1 MNTFLKRAISVLL
14 LLSLVFSG
22 GFFLSRALA
31 MTEGPKKNGSFLK
44 EDRDYDVLF
53 FGSSHVVNGVYP
65 MELWKDYGITSY
77 NLSGHG
83 AGLPASYWTMRLAT
97 QYHKPRVAVLD
108 VLFAQSGTTEM
119 NISLAHE
126 LLDPFPLSKTK
137 LQAIRDLYPTK
148 AQQAEL
154 LFPFDVY
161 HNRWKQLDTDMV
173 QRGLTGQVE
182 RSHQKGAQARV
193 DVQPL
198 DASPLIP
205 RSQKM
210 EEQTLGLH
218 YIEQFVR
225 YCLDQDIIPVLTYL
239 PCEISQQWQ
248 ESCNAAL
255 ALGQELGAYVLDIQY
270 MDLLDNDTDWYDQGG
285 HVNPLGAKK
294 ITACLGD
301 FLQKTLHL
309 PDHRQDGTWQQDYEA
324 YCGELAE
331 EFTTQETLPQFL
343 ALASLGDFTLELTW
357 APGTDPGALI
367 TNMLSQLGHRVT
379 VLEDAGKTDVTVTVP
394 GITQKSFSWAIREGA
409 YTSF

>member
-31 MTEGPKKNGSFLK
+31 MTEGPEKNGSFLK

-53 FGSSHVVNGVYP
+53 FGSSHVVNGVFP

-119 NISLAHE
+119 SISLAHE

-173 QRGLTGQVE
+173 QRGLTWSGPTK
-182 RSHQKGAQARV
+182 RA
-193 DVQPL
+193 
-198 DASPLIP
+198 
-205 RSQKM
+205 
-210 EEQTLGLH
+210 
-218 YIEQFVR
+218 
-225 YCLDQDIIPVLTYL
+225 
-239 PCEISQQWQ
+239 
-248 ESCNAAL
+248 
-255 ALGQELGAYVLDIQY
+255 
-270 MDLLDNDTDWYDQGG
+270 
-285 HVNPLGAKK
+285 
-294 ITACLGD
+294 
-301 FLQKTLHL
+301 
-309 PDHRQDGTWQQDYEA
+309 HRPGWM
-324 YCGELAE
+324 C
-331 EFTTQETLPQFL
+331 
-343 ALASLGDFTLELTW
+343 SLW
-357 APGTDPGALI
+357 MPP
-367 TNMLSQLGHRVT
+367 
-379 VLEDAGKTDVTVTVP
+379 P
-394 GITQKSFSWAIREGA
+394 
-409 YTSF
+409 